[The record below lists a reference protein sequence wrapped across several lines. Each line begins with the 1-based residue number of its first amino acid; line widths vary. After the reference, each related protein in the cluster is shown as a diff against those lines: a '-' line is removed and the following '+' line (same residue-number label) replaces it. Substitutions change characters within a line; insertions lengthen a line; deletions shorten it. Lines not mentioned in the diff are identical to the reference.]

1 MQTIIMTVGTSLRTN
16 PDFDLKPEEKRPWA
30 GKRVPDTQKAI
41 ENVDEAI
48 AWMYKTPLELISA
61 ETNTFWRLD
70 LTPNDQIVL
79 LHSETISGLECA
91 EITKQFLKSKL
102 GQNNVELKQ
111 IPGINYELDESG
123 STLEKMADLL
133 QELIKQAKGVVTL
146 AATGGFKAQT
156 MVMAI
161 VGNSSGIPVCYV
173 HEQYKALIYL
183 PYFPTEVAP
192 VKAASYILSLPE
204 SSKPRSEV
212 VKVQESKKHHRPKT
226 WNKVKKMLEELPWVE
241 FVRFEEN
248 AFSAPKNGV
257 KAATRGTKD
266 GSFIYWMH
274 LYESEDTKMAIS
286 IETTGYTQEHG
297 EAAAKVL
304 REKLGRIIS

>member
-16 PDFDLKPEEKRPWA
+16 PDFDLKPEDKRPWA
-30 GKRVPDTQKAI
+30 GKRVPDTQQAI
-41 ENVDEAI
+41 ENVDQAI
-48 AWMYKTPLELISA
+48 AWMGKTDLELISA
-61 ETNTFWRLD
+61 ETNTLLRLD
-70 LTPNDQIVL
+70 LTPDDEIIL
-79 LHSETISGLECA
+79 LHSETTSGLECA
-91 EITKQFLKSKL
+91 EVTKKFLEVKL
-102 GQNNVELKQ
+102 GQNNVRLKQ

-133 QELIKQAKGVVTL
+133 KQLIKEAKGDVTL

-156 MVMAI
+156 MIMAI
-161 VGNSSGIPVCYV
+161 VGNSSGVPVCYV
-173 HEQYKALIYL
+173 HEQYRALIYL
-183 PYFPTEVAP
+183 PYLSTENAPKPHIFVAN
-192 VKAASYILSLPE
+192 LPE
-204 SSKPRSEV
+204 STKLRSEV
-212 VKVQESKKHHRPKT
+212 VNIQQSKKHHRPKT

-241 FVRFEEN
+241 YVRFDEN

-257 KAATRGTKD
+257 KAAIRGTKD
-266 GSFIYWMH
+266 GSFIFWMH

-297 EAAAKVL
+297 QAAAAVL